1 MPFVVEEVG
10 TGENQGQLNP
20 KRFLLPILSITFLFI
35 MHIFLPNVG
44 GAIAHQREYI
54 IWIAIGTIVF
64 LGILNVVMKRQL
76 AESPL
81 RMYFLLFVVLLFLS
95 SIFNPIKNMDLF
107 ITNSARLVA
116 GILLWLALLQF
127 DLTRRE
133 KISILFLIFI
143 SAVIE
148 SVIGIMQF
156 FGLYQYIPI
165 TPAPDVGMVGGVF
178 QQKNLFA
185 SWIATGLIISLYL
198 ITTDRFESY
207 KRKKRMLF
215 LASIGILSLSL
226 IIAGSRTGLL
236 GAALAMAV
244 ILTMMWKQYS
254 AAKRHLI
261 VWLLVFFIGTAGGF
275 YLLSIKDKL
284 GIKKLATRQIAWFS
298 DTQQASYTHRILM
311 AKTSLEMFGEKP
323 LFGQGF
329 SNFGSFYMYYQGKI
343 AKSEPKYKEVIG
355 DYTSHPHNELF
366 LIISESGIAGAAAIL
381 IVIYGFLKVVMR
393 LGNERAGLY
402 IALLMPLVVHML
414 VEYPLQLSTAHY
426 LLFVILIY
434 MASSHSINAAQL
446 KLSPFM
452 AKSAVIIFSGIYMV
466 FLAYALMTFNAYN
479 GLVRWY
485 IDYTETGR
493 AKDKDILPSTKNLYL
508 RNWAI
513 PMYMFTRSEEAV
525 KDVEKNKD
533 FLNDF
538 LKWSNHEKKRL
549 PVFPVFYYDANVL
562 LAMGIHYK
570 QHAYFDEAMKTVEQG
585 LLLYPNNEDL
595 KKLKPRIVSEAFKAI
610 FQGGQQK
617 TKS

>member
-1 MPFVVEEVG
+1 MP
-10 TGENQGQLNP
+10 
-20 KRFLLPILSITFLFI
+20 ITFTPNRYLLAVLSAVLLFL

-76 AESPL
+76 LESPI
-81 RMYFLLFVVLLFLS
+81 RMYFLLFIVLLLSS
-95 SIFNPIKNMDLF
+95 SIFNPIKNIDLF
-107 ITNSARLVA
+107 VMTSARLAA
-116 GILLWLALLQF
+116 GFLLWLAFLQF
-127 DLTRRE
+127 DLTDKERL
-133 KISILFLIFI
+133 SILSLIFI

-148 SVIGIMQF
+148 SAIGIMQF
-156 FGLYQYIPI
+156 FGLYRYIPI

-198 ITTDRFESY
+198 ITTNRFELY
-207 KRKKRMLF
+207 KRKKKILF

-261 VWLLVFFIGTAGGF
+261 VWFLAFFIGTSGGF
-275 YLLSIKDKL
+275 YLLSIKDDL
-284 GIKKLATRQIAWFS
+284 GIEKLTKKQIEWLADKGAT
-298 DTQQASYTHRILM
+298 SYGERILM
-311 AKTSLEMFGEKP
+311 YKTSLEMFKEKP

-329 SNFGSFYMYYQGKI
+329 SNFGSLYMYHQAKTMKSAPEYKKI
-343 AKSEPKYKEVIG
+343 SG
-355 DYTSHPHNELF
+355 GNFTSHPHNELF
-366 LIISESGIAGAAAIL
+366 LIISESGLAGAAAVL
-381 IVIYGFLKVVMR
+381 IVIYGFLKAVMR
-393 LGNERAGLY
+393 LGKEQAGLY
-402 IALLMPLVVHML
+402 TALLTPLIIHTL

-434 MASSHSINAAQL
+434 MASSHPLNATQL

-452 AKSAVIIFSGIYMV
+452 AKAAIMVFSGIYMV
-466 FLAYALMTFNAYN
+466 FLTYTVMTFNAYN
-479 GLVRWY
+479 GLVRWD
-485 IDYTETGR
+485 IDYTETG
-493 AKDKDILPSTKNLYL
+493 KGEDKDILPSTGNIYL
-508 RNWAI
+508 RNWAR
-513 PMYMFTRSEEAV
+513 PMHMLTKAEKAVEDVGKNEA
-525 KDVEKNKD
+525 

-538 LKWSNHEKKRL
+538 LKWSNLEKQRL
-549 PVFPVFYYDANVL
+549 PVFPVFYYDARVL

-595 KKLKPRIVSEAFKAI
+595 KRLKPRIVSEVFKAI
-610 FQGGQQK
+610 FSGRKNPG
-617 TKS
+617 